1 MFCFCF
7 HQIIPS
13 HFLLI
18 SLLCQDRALSSA
30 ESQPRKRQIALTPHF
45 PPSSRNILLPPA
57 GIEQVLTNK
66 NRFASL
72 FRSWGLPDLAL
83 ASQDANGALQLC
95 TQKAHV
101 IMPRRNHC
109 AI

>member
-7 HQIIPS
+7 RQIIPF

-30 ESQPRKRQIALTPHF
+30 ESQPRKRQIVLTPHF
-45 PPSSRNILLPPA
+45 PPA
-57 GIEQVLTNK
+57 GIKQVLTNK

-83 ASQDANGALQLC
+83 ACQDANGALQLC
-95 TQKAHV
+95 TQKGACYYAAMQSLRDLALCV
-101 IMPRRNHC
+101 C
-109 AI
+109 